1 MASSRSL
8 SDYNIPGYRSKKVA
22 SPVLFSD
29 LNLTMPIHPNKNDI
43 IPLTDI
49 DAVKNAIKN
58 LVLTNF
64 GEKLFK
70 PRVGGNVTS
79 FLFENVDIFTAIS
92 IKDEIRDVIT
102 KFEPRVDKKT
112 LTIQVDDES
121 DRNAYNVNVGFK
133 IIGAPQDFE
142 VEFELT
148 RTR

>member
-1 MASSRSL
+1 MATNGL
-8 SDYNIPGYRSKKVA
+8 SDYNTPNYRAK
-22 SPVLFSD
+22 PVSYRNLFSD
-29 LNLTMPIHPNKNDI
+29 LNLTMPIHPNKKDI

-49 DAVKNAIKN
+49 NAVKQAIKN

-70 PRVGGNVTS
+70 PNVGGNVTS
-79 FLFENVDIFTAIS
+79 YLFENVDIFTAIS

-102 KFEPRVDKKT
+102 KFEPRVDSDT
-112 LTIQVDDES
+112 LVIEVDDNS
-121 DRNAYNVNVGFK
+121 DRNAYYVNIGFK
-133 IIGAPQDFE
+133 IIANPQDFE